1 MSKFF
6 VVSTL
11 CVFSLA
17 AVLSLV
23 ISVPSSAIGI
33 FDGVNAAQGNGT
45 PSTLFGGGG
54 VITTITNTLLF
65 LVGALSV
72 IMIIIGG
79 IRYTVSAGNSANVTA
94 AKNTIMY
101 ALVGLIIAF
110 LAFAIVNF
118 VLSSIGIASTGGE
131 FDFAD
136 V

>member
-1 MSKFF
+1 MRKFL
-6 VVSTL
+6 SISAL
-11 CVFSLA
+11 SALSLA
-17 AVLSLV
+17 VFISLV
-23 ISVPSSAIGI
+23 VSVPSSAIGI

-72 IMIIIGG
+72 IMIIVGG
-79 IRYTVSAGNSANVTA
+79 FRYTVSGGNSANVTA

-118 VLSSIGIASTGGE
+118 VLGSIGIASSGGE

>member
-1 MSKFF
+1 MKTFIAIPVLSAISIA
-6 VVSTL
+6 VL
-11 CVFSLA
+11 FSM
-17 AVLSLV
+17 VLSL
-23 ISVPSSAIGI
+23 PTSAIGI
-33 FDGVNAAQGNGT
+33 MDGVSAAQGNGT

-79 IRYTVSAGNSANVTA
+79 FRYVVSGGNSANVTA

-101 ALVGLIIAF
+101 ALVGLIVAF

-118 VLSSIGIASTGGE
+118 VLGSIGTAGGGSY
-131 FDFAD
+131 DFAD